1 MAFATFQQ
9 RSVVVDIMKS
19 LLFFFAQK
27 SFQFSL
33 LAKTNTSNLP
43 TPEPDSAFE
52 LGCECEPKCT
62 SSLSMVKKS
71 SDPFIAG
78 TAGAIAGG
86 IETCIVWPMEYI
98 KTQLQLQLKTTQ
110 PKYTGIVSCAQY
122 TMRSTGFLSFYRGMN
137 VVLIGSIPKAGIR
150 FGGVS
155 KVKNALRK
163 EDGSITAI
171 RTLLAGMTA
180 GAIEATVAV
189 TPSETI
195 KTRLIDGNTSLL
207 RGVMNI
213 FNTEGIRGLYKG
225 WGPTVAKQSSNV
237 GLRFMAFDQYK
248 RIVTNDGERT
258 LKSYEQFVGGMCSGC
273 FSTLCNN
280 PADMVKTRMQG
291 LEASSR
297 YSGVL
302 DCVQQVMKKEG
313 VLAFWKGVGPR
324 LSRVVPG
331 QGIIF
336 MSYEQIQ
343 DAVEARVAR
352 RQ

>member
-1 MAFATFQQ
+1 M
-9 RSVVVDIMKS
+9 
-19 LLFFFAQK
+19 
-27 SFQFSL
+27 
-33 LAKTNTSNLP
+33 
-43 TPEPDSAFE
+43 
-52 LGCECEPKCT
+52 
-62 SSLSMVKKS
+62 KKS
-71 SDPFIAG
+71 TDPLIAG
-78 TAGAIAGG
+78 TSGAIAGG
-86 IETCIVWPMEYI
+86 IETMIVWPMEYI
-98 KTQLQLQLKTTQ
+98 KTQLQLQLKTKT

-122 TMRSTGFLSFYRGMN
+122 TLKTTGFLSFYRGML
-137 VVLIGSIPKAGIR
+137 VTLIGSIPKAGIR

-155 KVKNALRK
+155 KVKNVLRK
-163 EDGSITAI
+163 EDGSLTAA

-189 TPSETI
+189 TPAETI
-195 KTRLIDGNTSLL
+195 KTRLIDGNKGLL
-207 RGVMNI
+207 RGVLDI
-213 FNTEGIRGLYKG
+213 LKKEGIGGLYKG

-248 RIVTNDGERT
+248 FFMTNNGERQ
-258 LKSYEQFVGGMCSGC
+258 LKPYEQFLGGMCSGC

-291 LEASSR
+291 LEAASR
-297 YSGVL
+297 YSSVI
-302 DCVQQVMKKEG
+302 DCIQKVVQKEG

-343 DAVEARVAR
+343 GVVEKRFQNEV
-352 RQ
+352 